1 MQEKNELNDIILNKG
16 GSSNGS
22 KKIVLAVAT
31 LGVILIVVVL
41 LMNTLASNGTDNL
54 PQAVLPPQPTSS
66 ADMNQANEPLFEEVE
81 VVEDENKNSDLDQIA
96 QKLKEQSETE
106 EIFVEDEMVQPK
118 QAVKK
123 AVKKAQPKKV
133 AKKAVKKAQP
143 KKVAKKAV
151 KKVTTPPVKQPTSTT
166 KQYYIQVGSF
176 STYEP
181 NKEFLKSIT
190 DNGFTYKYHKT
201 TRNNKVLNKVLVGP
215 FNNEKNARN
224 ALRTIRSSIEAGAFL
239 VRI

>member
-16 GSSNGS
+16 ASSNSS

-66 ADMNQANEPLFEEVE
+66 TDIHQANEPLFEEVE

-123 AVKKAQPKKV
+123 VTKKVVKKAQPKKV
-133 AKKAVKKAQP
+133 T

-224 ALRTIRSSIEAGAFL
+224 ALRTIRSSVEAGAFL

>member
-16 GSSNGS
+16 ASSNSS

-66 ADMNQANEPLFEEVE
+66 TDIHQANEPLFEEVE

-123 AVKKAQPKKV
+123 VEKKVVKKAQPKKV
-133 AKKAVKKAQP
+133 T
-143 KKVAKKAV
+143 KKVVKKAV